1 MSDAYEHLLIDTTD
15 AITTITLNRPDAANG
30 MHIPLCS
37 ELLKATIAAAEDDS
51 VRCVVITGAG
61 KMFSA
66 GGDLKAMAAF
76 GDKIADGLSE
86 LTAYL
91 HSAISR
97 LARMEKPLVIAV
109 NGTAAGA
116 GMSLA
121 ALGDIV
127 IAAKS
132 AKFTMAYTGAGLT
145 PDGSSTFFL
154 PRILGMRK
162 TQELMLTNRLMS
174 ADEAVEWGL
183 VTQVADDDSVMETA
197 MKTAKRLAAGP
208 TRAFGTVKDLLA
220 QSFSNGLETQ
230 LEEEARGIVAQS
242 STSDGR
248 EGIAAFLEKRK
259 PAFKGR

>member
-1 MSDAYEHLLIDTTD
+1 MSETYEHLLVETG
-15 AITTITLNRPDAANG
+15 ASVTTITLNRPDAANG
-30 MHIPLCS
+30 MHIPLCR
-37 ELLKATIAAAEDDS
+37 ELLKATIAAAEDDT

-66 GGDLKAMAAF
+66 GGDLKSMAAF
-76 GDKIADGLSE
+76 GDKIGEGLSE
-86 LTAYL
+86 MTAYL
-91 HSAISR
+91 HGAISR
-97 LARMEKPLVIAV
+97 LARMDKPLITAV

-132 AKFTMAYTGAGLT
+132 AKFTMAYTAAGLT

-162 TQELMLTNRLMS
+162 TQELMLTNRLLS
-174 ADEAVEWGL
+174 ADEAMEWGL
-183 VTQVADDDSVMETA
+183 VTQVVEDDSVVETA

-208 TRAFGTVKDLLA
+208 TRAFGKVRDLLA
-220 QSFSNGLETQ
+220 QSFGNGLETQ

-242 STSDGR
+242 STPDGR

-259 PAFKGR
+259 PDFRGK

>member
-1 MSDAYEHLLIDTTD
+1 MSEAYEHLLVETSE
-15 AITTITLNRPDAANG
+15 AVTTITLNRPHAANG

-37 ELLKATIAAAEDDS
+37 ELLRAAIAAAEDDS
-51 VRCVVITGAG
+51 VRCVVVTGAG

-66 GGDLKAMAAF
+66 GGDLKAMAGF
-76 GDKIADGLSE
+76 GERIGDGLSE

-97 LARMEKPLVIAV
+97 LARMNKPLVIAV

-121 ALGDIV
+121 AIGDIV

-132 AKFTMAYTGAGLT
+132 AKFTMAYTAAGLT

-162 TQELMLTNRLMS
+162 TQELMLTNRLLS
-174 ADEAVEWGL
+174 AEEAADWGL
-183 VTQVADDDSVMETA
+183 VTQVVDDDSVMETA
-197 MKTAKRLAAGP
+197 MQAAKRLAAGP

-230 LEEEARGIVAQS
+230 LEEEARGIVKQS

-259 PAFKGR
+259 PEFRGK